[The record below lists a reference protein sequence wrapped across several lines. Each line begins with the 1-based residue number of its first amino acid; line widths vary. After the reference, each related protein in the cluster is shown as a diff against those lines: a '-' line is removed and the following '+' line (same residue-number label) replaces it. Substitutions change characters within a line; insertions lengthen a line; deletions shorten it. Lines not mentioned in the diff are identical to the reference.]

1 MADSSVYGWIKE
13 QVLWE
18 AGHDAIGVPKFRDV
32 KEMEEAVLI
41 KAPLKR
47 VWFTL
52 EAMVW

>member
-18 AGHDAIGVPKFRDV
+18 AGHDAIGAPKFRDV
-32 KEMEEAVLI
+32 KEMEE
-41 KAPLKR
+41 APLKR

-52 EAMVW
+52 EAMLW